1 MKAEG
6 ELAEVR
12 KAEMEKKHR
21 FEMLAQSLNDQISTQ
36 TRDQATAQATLE
48 AKQEAVGEA
57 QGDLAAT
64 SKTLGEDKKFLSKSE
79 QTCAASASRN
89 EENNQARAAEL
100 EALNQAIQILSGDKF
115 VAAAGRRLPGESFL
129 QTSSRSVKPAVVR
142 LLQRVASRTHSEQI
156 ALLAQQVSAD
166 PFGKVRGLIS
176 GMLDKLQDE
185 AAQEQEHNEYCVTEK
200 AKSDKKQE
208 KFINRVEEQSTRI
221 DKATAGVATLK
232 EDIATL
238 SGEVAAAD
246 KSLAEQTQLRHDENS
261 EIGRASCRERV

>member
-1 MKAEG
+1 MFFSPPSHPPLLSSSSLFPSLPQVALTMSTVMDAAVVSVQDRQRLTALLEQSQEAPSGAPTAAAYENHSTGIMDLLAELKVKAEG

-21 FEMLAQSLNDQISTQ
+21 FEMLAQSLNDQIATQ

-64 SKTLGEDKKFLSKSE
+64 SKTLGEDKKFLSKAE
-79 QTCAASASRN
+79 QTCAASAARN

-100 EALNQAIQILSGDKF
+100 EALSQAIQILSGDKF

-129 QTSSRSVKPAVVR
+129 QTSTRSAKPAVVR

-156 ALLAQQVSAD
+156 ALA
-166 PFGKVRGLIS
+166 
-176 GMLDKLQDE
+176 
-185 AAQEQEHNEYCVTEK
+185 
-200 AKSDKKQE
+200 
-208 KFINRVEEQSTRI
+208 
-221 DKATAGVATLK
+221 
-232 EDIATL
+232 
-238 SGEVAAAD
+238 
-246 KSLAEQTQLRHDENS
+246 
-261 EIGRASCRERV
+261 